1 MASSSATP
9 FALLALFGV
18 AAFIAFSSSAR
29 LSSSISSSTRTAH
42 FSATRPSQLSHLA
55 RLGCGG
61 TRKLQVGADLKGQ
74 SFDGVDYRK
83 FGSAYD
89 GYRSILKKTRG
100 LYGEEMK
107 EYLDDGFQ
115 VIDVRPAYERERIR
129 AKDSTHVP
137 FVKEREGIDVMSLAR
152 RWSNSIY
159 AGHSRDLERND
170 NFVADVQKEFPA
182 DAKLIL
188 SCGEGLRSLVAT
200 DYLVNAGFTNVM
212 WLAGGMQ
219 RMPKGTMEVEGTNV
233 DTGFARAGLDGGK
246 IAGEI
251 FDKVTSI
258 RWWEMGKETTEKK

>member
-1 MASSSATP
+1 MASSSTP
-9 FALLALFGV
+9 YTLLTLLGV
-18 AAFIAFSSSAR
+18 VAIITFSSSAR
-29 LSSSISSSTRTAH
+29 LSSPISSNTRTTR
-42 FSATRPSQLSHLA
+42 FSATRPSQLTYLT

-107 EYLDDGFQ
+107 EYLDDGYQ

-129 AKDSTHVP
+129 AKGSTHVP
-137 FVKEREGIDVMSLAR
+137 FVREREGIDVMSLAR

-170 NFVADVQKEFPA
+170 NFVADVQGEFPA
-182 DAKLIL
+182 DAKLIV

-200 DYLVNAGFTNVM
+200 DYLVNAGVYFYNVF
-212 WLAGGMQ
+212 LL
-219 RMPKGTMEVEGTNV
+219 R
-233 DTGFARAGLDGGK
+233 
-246 IAGEI
+246 
-251 FDKVTSI
+251 S
-258 RWWEMGKETTEKK
+258 